1 MFCVDIRKVVPN
13 LDYVVL
19 CFLFVNII
27 KFNNFCMIL
36 LYYYI
41 WSFLF
46 HFTRSLAVPYAYE
59 SNDFILL
66 PSFEVKII
74 LLISPIRT
82 LWRSLL
88 NLCRVSNI
96 NSLFFFLWNLYENF
110 LGVFMSI
117 RFFSRC
123 FILFSS
129 WVASK

>member
-1 MFCVDIRKVVPN
+1 MFCVDIQKVVPN

-41 WSFLF
+41 WPIPF
-46 HFTRSLAVPYAYE
+46 HFTRSLVVPYAYD
-59 SNDFILL
+59 SNDFIYL

-82 LWRSLL
+82 LCLSLL

-96 NSLFFFLWNLYENF
+96 NSLFFLWNLYENI
-110 LGVFMSI
+110 LRVSMSI

>member
-1 MFCVDIRKVVPN
+1 MFCVDIQKVVPN

-41 WSFLF
+41 WPFLF
-46 HFTRSLAVPYAYE
+46 HFTRSLVVPYAYD
-59 SNDFILL
+59 SNDFIYL

-82 LWRSLL
+82 LCLSLL

-96 NSLFFFLWNLYENF
+96 NSLFFLWNLYENI
-110 LGVFMSI
+110 LRVSMSI